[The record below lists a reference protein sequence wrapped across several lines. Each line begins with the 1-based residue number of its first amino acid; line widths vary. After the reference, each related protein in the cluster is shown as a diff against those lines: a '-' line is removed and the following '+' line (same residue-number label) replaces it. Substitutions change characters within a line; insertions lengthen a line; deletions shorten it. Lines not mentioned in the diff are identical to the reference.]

1 VRFKI
6 PKRKSGRLKKE
17 QKFSANFTKN
27 RPEPPRAHPV
37 TALGIDQNVAIC
49 LITINSS
56 VTDQYDMGLI
66 NYNIEKY
73 SPRQLAVIPL
83 VLLVISIVIVA
94 VNMVTTGMPVTPGLD
109 FSGGTAVT
117 IRTTDSHE
125 QLQTVFASY
134 PLKEISDM
142 NDAKFLKFGT
152 MDDTQSKS
160 LSALVSEKYP
170 DASINQISE
179 TFGKSLQ
186 YQAFIALIFSF
197 IGMAIVIFLS
207 FRSFVPSAAVVLSA
221 FADIVMT
228 AALMNVIGITLTLGT
243 TAALLMLI
251 GYSVDSDILLT
262 TRVLKRQ
269 GKLHDKFAG
278 AFHTGI
284 IMTSTTFAAITA
296 LFIVSWFGSIQILM
310 EISAVLL
317 IGLMFDVI
325 NTWMTNVA
333 ILKWSIQKGGAK

>member
-1 VRFKI
+1 
-6 PKRKSGRLKKE
+6 
-17 QKFSANFTKN
+17 
-27 RPEPPRAHPV
+27 
-37 TALGIDQNVAIC
+37 
-49 LITINSS
+49 
-56 VTDQYDMGLI
+56 MGLI

-73 SPRQLAVIPL
+73 SPKQLVVIPL
-83 VLLVISIVIVA
+83 VLLVLSVA
-94 VNMVTTGMPVTPGLD
+94 FIAFNMATTGMPVTPGLD

-117 IRTTDSHE
+117 IRTAETHE
-125 QLQTVFASY
+125 QLQTVFAGY

-152 MDDTQSKS
+152 MDDAMSRS
-160 LSALVSEKYP
+160 LSALVNQKYP
-170 DASINQISE
+170 DSSINQISE

-186 YQAFIALIFSF
+186 YQAFIAIIFSF
-197 IGMAIVIFLS
+197 IGMAIVVFLS
-207 FRSFVPSAAVVLSA
+207 FRTFVPSVAVVLSA
-221 FADIVMT
+221 FADMVMT
-228 AALMNVIGITLTLGT
+228 AAVMNIAGITLTLGT

-269 GKLHDKFAG
+269 GKLNDKLTG

-296 LFIVSWFGSIQILM
+296 LFIVSWIGSIQILM

-317 IGLMFDVI
+317 IGLVFDI
-325 NTWMTNVA
+325 MNTWLTNVG
-333 ILKWSIQKGGAK
+333 ILKWYVLKGGGK